1 MNHIIEILFVF
12 AFCSTAG
19 WLLEVMY
26 RSAVH
31 RHFVNPGFLT
41 GCALPIYGC
50 GGLALYLLC
59 LPLSSVENFGLRSLC
74 LFIGGALVMTAIELI
89 GGLFLR
95 KVYHIDLWDYSEQRF
110 QYQGIICLRFS
121 IYWGICC
128 FLFYLLL
135 YPHIHANAL
144 HAVDNQLQ
152 ILLIGMYYGIF
163 ATDLAESLS
172 LAAKLREYANSV
184 KTNINIERLKRSLHE
199 SAEKRK
205 PFRHLVFSHSS
216 IKSYL
221 HELRLATQDKAE
233 HFLERKK

>member
-1 MNHIIEILFVF
+1 MSNTARNMSGFCQSAFNLFEKRLFMNHIIEILFVF

-59 LPLSSVENFGLRSLC
+59 LPLSSVENFGLRCLC

-95 KVYHIDLWDYSEQRF
+95 KVYHIDLWDYSELRF
-110 QYQGIICLRFS
+110 QYQGIISAFFHLLGHLLFFVLFVAVSTHTRKCLTR
-121 IYWGICC
+121 
-128 FLFYLLL
+128 
-135 YPHIHANAL
+135 
-144 HAVDNQLQ
+144 V
-152 ILLIGMYYGIF
+152 
-163 ATDLAESLS
+163 
-172 LAAKLREYANSV
+172 
-184 KTNINIERLKRSLHE
+184 
-199 SAEKRK
+199 
-205 PFRHLVFSHSS
+205 
-216 IKSYL
+216 
-221 HELRLATQDKAE
+221 
-233 HFLERKK
+233 